1 MNRTLLAFGSGLLG
15 LVLLIFVALS
25 VGSAGTGWGDG
36 GGLVLLR
43 TPRILAALA
52 AGLALGIG
60 GAAQQGVFR
69 NPLADPG
76 LTGVFGGALLGI
88 AVLLGATPALA
99 WQRPWIIPLAAFLG
113 ALLTSVLLVLIS
125 GRGNT
130 ARLLITGL
138 GLNAFTAAGT
148 LVIASRSNESRE
160 LLTNGAYGDWLGMAT
175 LELIWLPCV
184 LCAVASI
191 LLLTLSRSFDLLS
204 FGEDSAQANGCN
216 VNRSRR
222 WAVLLTALAAAA
234 ATCLV
239 LLTALAAA
247 AATCLVGQVAFIGL
261 LAPHLARG
269 IIGPRHRLMMPLAGL
284 LGGGLLLCADTIGRA
299 AWPQNPLS
307 AAAVMA
313 LLGAPLFIWIARR
326 SHE

>member
-1 MNRTLLAFGSGLLG
+1 MNRALLAFGSGLLG

-88 AVLLGATPALA
+88 AILLGATPTLA

-175 LELIWLPCV
+175 LELIWLPCL

-204 FGEDSAQANGCN
+204 FGEDSAQANGCD

-222 WAVLLTALAAAA
+222 WT
-234 ATCLV
+234 V

-269 IIGPRHRLMMPLAGL
+269 IIGPRHRLMMPLSGL

>member
-88 AVLLGATPALA
+88 AILLGATPTLA

-175 LELIWLPCV
+175 LELIWLPCL

-204 FGEDSAQANGCN
+204 FGEDSAQANGCD

-222 WAVLLTALAAAA
+222 WT
-234 ATCLV
+234 V

-269 IIGPRHRLMMPLAGL
+269 IIGPRHRLMMPLSGL